1 MHVTA
6 APRLLLLPTF
16 HPLTPSPCHPFT
28 LMSLPDLITSARAT
42 QNTSL
47 SNLNSSNPG
56 YLASLITAASDAV
69 RGACHRDFSQTS
81 YTEYYSGGIYIREP
95 LRLRQYPVIEITRIA
110 TDPRPALLVQNVGAG
125 TNQRATVETTPTSLR
140 LFRIASATPVT
151 TDLSFAAYP
160 TLSQMAAAVN
170 ALGAGWS
177 SQVIGEF
184 GNWPSADLKALQG
197 AATALFGGRQLE
209 LYTEDLQPFLTW
221 PPGDPWG
228 EEAGYQ
234 AFCGWRLDDETG
246 ELYGRFPR
254 GQLNVRIDYT
264 AGFASIPQAV
274 QEACV
279 QLVLDL
285 YNAGLVN
292 STLKKATLGN
302 GSFEVQSQTAT
313 ATLSGKVSLLLAPY
327 VDFSKTILR

>member
-1 MHVTA
+1 
-6 APRLLLLPTF
+6 
-16 HPLTPSPCHPFT
+16 
-28 LMSLPDLITSARAT
+28 MSLPDLITLSRAI
-42 QNTSL
+42 QNASL
-47 SNLNSSNPG
+47 ASLNSANPS

-95 LRLRQYPVIEITRIA
+95 LRLRQFPVTEITRIA
-110 TDPRPALLVQNVGAG
+110 TNPRSALRVQNVDSG
-125 TNQRATVETTPTSLR
+125 TNQRATVETTTTALR
-140 LFRIASATPVT
+140 LFRIAAATPVT

-160 TLSQMAAAVN
+160 TLSQMAAAIN
-170 ALGAGWS
+170 ALGGGWAS
-177 SQVIGEF
+177 EVIDQF
-184 GNWPSADLKALQG
+184 GNWPSADLKPLQG
-197 AATALFGGRQLE
+197 AAIALFGGRELE
-209 LYTEDLQPFLTW
+209 LYTEDLDPFINW

-228 EEAGYQ
+228 SDAGCS
-234 AFCGWRLDDETG
+234 CGWRLDDETG

-254 GQLNVRIDYT
+254 GQLNIRIDYT
-264 AGFASIPQAV
+264 AGFASIPPAV

-302 GSFEVQSQTAT
+302 GSFEVQSQTST
-313 ATLSGKVSLLLAPY
+313 AVLSGKVSLLLAPY